1 MVRRNGRSDTVTDE
15 GRAAI
20 ATVLWCI
27 SFNSGIILAAEHKA
41 LGFMLAISATVVFLV
56 YIIEETKAERIKRA
70 DEKRIDK
77 YKADCAKR
85 EEEVRKK

>member
-1 MVRRNGRSDTVTDE
+1 MTDE

-85 EEEVRKK
+85 EEEVRKNDRT

>member
-1 MVRRNGRSDTVTDE
+1 MTDE

-56 YIIEETKAERIKRA
+56 YLIMETKAERIKRA

-85 EEEVRKK
+85 EEEVRKNDRT

>member
-1 MVRRNGRSDTVTDE
+1 MTDE

-56 YIIEETKAERIKRA
+56 YLIEETKAERIKRA

-85 EEEVRKK
+85 EEEVRKNDRT